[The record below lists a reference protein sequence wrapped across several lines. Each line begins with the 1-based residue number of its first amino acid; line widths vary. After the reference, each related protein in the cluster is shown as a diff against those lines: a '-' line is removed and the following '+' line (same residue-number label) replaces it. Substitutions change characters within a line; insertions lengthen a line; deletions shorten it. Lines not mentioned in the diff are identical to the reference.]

1 MEYKTVQ
8 LNQTVFLWLNNR
20 TGPHCRPLVRTSNST
35 FITKTSPRGTLLCL
49 NQRTLKNEWVQLVG
63 VLGLKSVKS
72 FGTLMSQN
80 NLINLYV
87 LGKMTT
93 TINSAF
99 KIVNLHR
106 RISQPQESWK
116 ALVKTDVHW
125 VFERICA
132 ISICTGRFK
141 EWMTSRT
148 WQNVPELQPPLS
160 PPQRCKTSKTP
171 KEKDLNVPE
180 VGKQLFSRL
189 DNLICLYWQRKVG
202 ANQLSRLNVQN
213 AR

>member
-1 MEYKTVQ
+1 MSWTFLVLLKLIQQTKQKTNRTNENKTATNTCCIYQTQTHLLVSLYTDTNRQVKWHLLYNPNLFSHTQWPHMEYKTVQ

-35 FITKTSPRGTLLCL
+35 FFTKTSPRGTLLCL
-49 NQRTLKNEWVQLVG
+49 NQCTLKNEWVQLVRDS
-63 VLGLKSVKS
+63 GLKSVKS

-87 LGKMTT
+87 LRKMTA

-125 VFERICA
+125 VFERHLCNI
-132 ISICTGRFK
+132 
-141 EWMTSRT
+141 
-148 WQNVPELQPPLS
+148 
-160 PPQRCKTSKTP
+160 
-171 KEKDLNVPE
+171 
-180 VGKQLFSRL
+180 
-189 DNLICLYWQRKVG
+189 NLHRPV
-202 ANQLSRLNVQN
+202 
-213 AR
+213 